1 MAVLDGRGGMRVVIT
16 DGDPYAH
23 LTAPGERLIIVPGYT
38 IEEPVPL
45 EDIPG
50 IVAKV
55 EEFIRAKT

>member
-1 MAVLDGRGGMRVVIT
+1 MRVVIT